1 MAKRWMVGAILAL
14 GMLPAPSPAQ
24 VFSFGQK
31 PQSKA
36 DSAFSN
42 DVELPNPEFCPEHK
56 KHPVPGPEFAPDPG
70 ITPYLPMEEEDR
82 NAFRDYK
89 YAGDNPSPLL
99 FWVKGEY
106 LNWAVKD
113 GNIPVILATTSSA
126 PNVVNNF
133 GALNQSATQVLFGS
147 GPYSYDRLQG
157 GRITGGFS
165 PGVFF
170 PIEVGGFW
178 LNKDINLFGARSN
191 GSAASR
197 VLTIPF
203 QDPTRTAAPLNSTF
217 IPLETGSSAG
227 FPGLVSGSINVAGS
241 FSLWGVDTNL
251 FLPLFGTEVFF
262 ADVYAGY
269 RHVTLDEDLQITKT
283 LAPAAPF
290 VRINFN
296 GDSTGFGPGFR
307 TITSDRFDCQNL
319 FNGGQL
325 GFRTGFSFGRLGL
338 LFDSKLAL
346 GQNHQIINVAGA
358 STLETPALALRG
370 PSSNIG
376 VPGGVLAVASNSGR
390 FTHNA
395 FSVIPE
401 LDVNVGFQLFRSTRI
416 FAGYT
421 LMMMTNVVRPGDQ
434 LNNIVD
440 ARQIPTNATFVPG
453 LIGTS
458 PGRSFVSS
466 DFWAQGVNFG
476 ILFGF

>member
-1 MAKRWMVGAILAL
+1 MAKRWMVGALLAL
-14 GMLPAPSPAQ
+14 GMLPAPGSAQ

-31 PQSKA
+31 PQPTS
-36 DSAFSN
+36 DSAFSV
-42 DVELPNPEFCPEHK
+42 DTELPNPEFCPEHK
-56 KHPVPGPEFAPDPG
+56 KQHVPGPEFAPDRG
-70 ITPYLPMEEEDR
+70 VTPFLPMEEEDR
-82 NAFRDYK
+82 NGFQDYK
-89 YAGDNPSPLL
+89 YPGDDACPLL

-113 GNIPVILATTSSA
+113 GNLPVILATTSSA
-126 PNVVNNF
+126 PDLVNNF
-133 GALNQSATQVLFGS
+133 GALNQTATQVLLGT

-157 GRITGGFS
+157 GRITAGFS

-178 LNKDINLFGARSN
+178 MNKNISLFGASSN
-191 GSAASR
+191 GSATSR

-203 QDPTRTAAPLNSTF
+203 QDPARTAVPLNSTF

-241 FSLWGVDTNL
+241 INLWSVDPNL
-251 FLPLFGTEVFF
+251 FLPLFGTDIFF
-262 ADVYAGY
+262 ADAYAGY
-269 RHVTLDEDLQITKT
+269 RHLTLDEDLQITKT
-283 LAPAAPF
+283 LAPVASFA
-290 VRINFN
+290 RINFN
-296 GDSTGFGPGFR
+296 GDPVGFGQGFKTVTR
-307 TITSDRFDCQNL
+307 DRFDCQNL

-325 GFRTGFSFGRLGL
+325 GFRTGVSFGRLGF

-346 GQNHQIINVAGA
+346 GQNHQIINVAGS

-401 LDVNVGFQLFRSTRI
+401 LDVNVGFQVFRSMRI
-416 FAGYT
+416 FAGYS
-421 LMMMTNVVRPGDQ
+421 LLMMTNVVRPGDQ
-434 LNNIVD
+434 LNNVID
-440 ARQIPTNATFVPG
+440 ARQIPTDALFVPG
-453 LIGTS
+453 FIGTS
-458 PGRSFVSS
+458 PGRRFVTS